1 MSAEDDTKFEHLER
15 HLDRLEEKVD
25 RIEADLNRYRG
36 AVGAV
41 LVIGT
46 GVVTFL
52 KMAYSFLKEH
62 LVWQ

>member
-1 MSAEDDTKFEHLER
+1 MADKDLEHIEK

-46 GVVTFL
+46 SVIAFL
-52 KMAYSFLKEH
+52 KLSWEFLKAH